1 MCVDQLN
8 SFYVSLNVQI
18 KLFNIPSSSIDRSG
32 FVDHRRIRLLNI
44 AVGQTEALFIL
55 TQRNKKSKIKRF
67 FLPQAISFLRKAFN
81 SRENE
86 NFYWR
91 RNVNKTKGYA
101 SALTSL
107 QSVAGAGE
115 AFQKWIQARDSRKLW
130 LKHI

>member
-1 MCVDQLN
+1 MFKLNCSIFLVHLLIDQDL
-8 SFYVSLNVQI
+8 ST
-18 KLFNIPSSSIDRSG
+18 IDGSG
-32 FVDHRRIRLLNI
+32 YSTSRL
-44 AVGQTEALFIL
+44 EALFIL

-107 QSVAGAGE
+107 PSVAGAGE
-115 AFQKWIQARDSRKLW
+115 AFQK
-130 LKHI
+130 

>member
-1 MCVDQLN
+1 MCVYQLN

-18 KLFNIPSSSIDRSG
+18 KLFNITSLSIDRSG
-32 FVDHRRIRLLNI
+32 FVDHRRIGLLNI

-55 TQRNKKSKIKRF
+55 TQKNKKSKIKRF

-86 NFYWR
+86 NFYCR
-91 RNVNKTKGYA
+91 YNANKTKGYA

-107 QSVAGAGE
+107 LSVAGASE
-115 AFQKWIQARDSRKLW
+115 AFHKSEYRRVIHASSD
-130 LKHI
+130 

>member
-44 AVGQTEALFIL
+44 AVGQTGEALLIL

-107 QSVAGAGE
+107 PSVAGAGE
-115 AFQKWIQARDSRKLW
+115 AFQK
-130 LKHI
+130 

>member
-1 MCVDQLN
+1 MCVDQLK

-18 KLFNIPSSSIDRSG
+18 KLFNIPSWSIDRSG

-55 TQRNKKSKIKRF
+55 TQRNKKSKIKRL

-101 SALTSL
+101 SALKSL
-107 QSVAGAGE
+107 LSVAGASE
-115 AFQKWIQARDSRKLW
+115 AFQK
-130 LKHI
+130 